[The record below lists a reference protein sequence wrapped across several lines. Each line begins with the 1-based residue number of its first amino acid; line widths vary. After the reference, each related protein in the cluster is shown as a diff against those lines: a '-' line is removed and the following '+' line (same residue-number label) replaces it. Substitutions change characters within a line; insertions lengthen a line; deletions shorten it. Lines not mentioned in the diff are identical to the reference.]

1 MHELVKLPL
10 GIQIVLGLKH
20 ELSDIVLEVLREF
33 HVLHR
38 SVRDVDLL
46 LKALRFSVEGLN

>member
-1 MHELVKLPL
+1 VHELVKLPL